1 MAQDLKKLFE
11 EDRLKI
17 QNGMPSGHE
26 ARFAKKLEQEL
37 PAIAIKKRFRIWNV
51 AASVVVLLGLSFGA
65 YQFFK
70 SPVEINQPDDT
81 VVTLKSLG
89 DVSPDLKKVE
99 DYYVANINLELANV
113 KLTPENKELFDSY
126 ILRLEELNKEY
137 KRLSVELT
145 ENGPNEL
152 TVSALI
158 DNLKLR
164 LNLLYRLKE
173 QLRELNTFDGN
184 QVAFV
189 SNAEI
194 KRGKIIQIYP
204 FENSI

>member
-1 MAQDLKKLFE
+1 MAQDLKKMFE

-17 QNGMPSGHE
+17 QNGMPNGHE
-26 ARFAKKLEQEL
+26 ARFLKKLNQEL
-37 PAIAIKKRFRIWNV
+37 PDTSIKKRFRIWNI
-51 AASVVVLLGLSFGA
+51 AASVVVLLALSYGV
-65 YQFFK
+65 YQFFN
-70 SPVEINQPDDT
+70 SPVEVSQPDT
-81 VVTLKSLG
+81 KVVALKSLG

-113 KLTPENKELFDSY
+113 KLTPENKDLFDSY
-126 ILRLEELNKEY
+126 VLRLEELNKEY
-137 KRLSVELT
+137 KRLSIELT

-173 QLRELNTFDGN
+173 QLKELNTSDAN
-184 QVAFV
+184 Q
-189 SNAEI
+189 NL
-194 KRGKIIQIYP
+194 G
-204 FENSI
+204 

>member
-1 MAQDLKKLFE
+1 MAQDLKKMFN
-11 EDRLKI
+11 EDRQKI
-17 QNGMPSGHE
+17 QNAMPTEHE
-26 ARFAKKLEQEL
+26 ARFLKKLEQEL
-37 PAIAIKKRFRIWNV
+37 PAHNNLSRQSVIKKRFRVWNI

-70 SPVEINQPDDT
+70 TPDVLNQTDEQ

-99 DYYVANINLELANV
+99 NYYVANINLELSNV
-113 KLTPENKELFDSY
+113 KLTPENKDLFDSY
-126 ILRLEELNKEY
+126 IVRLEELNKEY
-137 KRLSVELT
+137 KRLSMELT

-152 TVSALI
+152 TVNALI

-173 QLRELNTFDGN
+173 QLKEMKTTDVD
-184 QVAFV
+184 Q
-189 SNAEI
+189 ETI
-194 KRGKIIQIYP
+194 
-204 FENSI
+204 

>member
-1 MAQDLKKLFE
+1 MAQDLKKMFS
-11 EDRLKI
+11 EDRQKI
-17 QNGMPSGHE
+17 HNVMPTGHE
-26 ARFAKKLEQEL
+26 ARFLKKLEEEL
-37 PAIAIKKRFRIWNV
+37 PATSIKKRFSIWNI
-51 AASVVVLLGLSFGA
+51 AASAVVLLGLSFGA
-65 YQFFK
+65 YQYFK
-70 SPVEINQPDDT
+70 TPSVIPDDKEQ

-126 ILRLEELNKEY
+126 IVRLEELNKEY
-137 KRLSVELT
+137 NRLSVELT

-173 QLRELNTFDGN
+173 QLNELNT
-184 QVAFV
+184 
-189 SNAEI
+189 SEEI
-194 KRGKIIQIYP
+194 QNI
-204 FENSI
+204 S

>member
-1 MAQDLKKLFE
+1 MAQDLKKMFE

-17 QNGMPSGHE
+17 QKGMPNGHE
-26 ARFAKKLEQEL
+26 ARFLNKLEEKF
-37 PAIAIKKRFRIWNV
+37 PKSSIKKRFRIWNI
-51 AASVVVLLGLSFGA
+51 AASAVVLLGLSLGA

-70 SPVEINQPDDT
+70 IPAEIEQPDDQAL
-81 VVTLKSLG
+81 TLKSLG

-113 KLTPENKELFDSY
+113 KLTPQNKDLFDSY
-126 ILRLEELNKEY
+126 IVRLEELNKEY
-137 KRLSVELT
+137 NRLSVELT

-173 QLRELNTFDGN
+173 QLKELNTSDDGQN
-184 QVAFV
+184 L
-189 SNAEI
+189 
-194 KRGKIIQIYP
+194 G
-204 FENSI
+204 

>member
-1 MAQDLKKLFE
+1 MAQDLKKMFE

-17 QNGMPSGHE
+17 QNGMPTDHE
-26 ARFAKKLEQEL
+26 ARFLRKLEAKL
-37 PAIAIKKRFRIWNV
+37 PATSIKKRFRAWNI

-70 SPVEINQPDDT
+70 APPVIPDDKHE

-113 KLTPENKELFDSY
+113 KLTPENKDLFDSY

-137 KRLSVELT
+137 NRLSIELT
-145 ENGPNEL
+145 EHGPNEL

-164 LNLLYRLKE
+164 LNMLYRLKE
-173 QLRELNTFDGN
+173 QLRELNASDNGQN
-184 QVAFV
+184 
-189 SNAEI
+189 I
-194 KRGKIIQIYP
+194 G
-204 FENSI
+204 

>member
-1 MAQDLKKLFE
+1 MAQDLKKMFE

-17 QNGMPSGHE
+17 QNEMPKDHE
-26 ARFAKKLEQEL
+26 ARFLKKLEKEL
-37 PAIAIKKRFRIWNV
+37 PATSVKKRFSIWNI
-51 AASVVVLLGLSFGA
+51 AASVVVLLGMGYGA
-65 YQFFK
+65 YQFYK
-70 SPVEINQPDDT
+70 TPPVIPDMEDK

-126 ILRLEELNKEY
+126 IVRLDELNKEY
-137 KRLSVELT
+137 KRLTVELT

-164 LNLLYRLKE
+164 LNMLYRLKE
-173 QLRELNTFDGN
+173 QLRELNTLDEN
-184 QVAFV
+184 QKT
-189 SNAEI
+189 I
-194 KRGKIIQIYP
+194 
-204 FENSI
+204 